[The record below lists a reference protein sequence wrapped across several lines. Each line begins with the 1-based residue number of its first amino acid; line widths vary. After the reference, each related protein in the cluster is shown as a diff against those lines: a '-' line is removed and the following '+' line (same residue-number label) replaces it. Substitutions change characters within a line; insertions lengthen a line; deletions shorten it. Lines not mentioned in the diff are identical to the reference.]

1 MEKTNITK
9 HIGNKF
15 QEYRLKNNLTQNQV
29 AEITGLEPRHIS
41 QIERGL
47 SKGSIDTLLKLCNAY
62 KITPDIILYDLLD
75 EDLKKMYQYTQKIS
89 KNWIKK
95 IKKVYY
101 ILLIIFFQDKTQEL
115 RFCMPCKPL
124 QNLFSAIFILYRKL
138 SHYDNFPKI

>member
-1 MEKTNITK
+1 MEKSNVTK

-75 EDLKKMYQYTQKIS
+75 EDLKKDVSIYAENFKKLNQKD
-89 KNWIKK
+89 KK
-95 IKKVYY
+95 S
-101 ILLIIFFQDKTQEL
+101 ILH
-115 RFCMPCKPL
+115 
-124 QNLFSAIFILYRKL
+124 FIDYFL
-138 SHYDNFPKI
+138 SI

>member
-75 EDLKKMYQYTQKIS
+75 EYLKKDVSIYAENFKKLNQKD
-89 KNWIKK
+89 KK
-95 IKKVYY
+95 S
-101 ILLIIFFQDKTQEL
+101 ILH
-115 RFCMPCKPL
+115 
-124 QNLFSAIFILYRKL
+124 FIDYFL
-138 SHYDNFPKI
+138 SR

>member
-47 SKGSIDTLLKLCNAY
+47 SKGSIDTLLKLRNAY

-75 EDLKKMYQYTQKIS
+75 EDLKKDVSIYAENFKKLNQKD
-89 KNWIKK
+89 KK
-95 IKKVYY
+95 S
-101 ILLIIFFQDKTQEL
+101 ILH
-115 RFCMPCKPL
+115 
-124 QNLFSAIFILYRKL
+124 FIDYFL
-138 SHYDNFPKI
+138 SR

>member
-47 SKGSIDTLLKLCNAY
+47 SKGSIDTLLKLCNTY

-75 EDLKKMYQYTQKIS
+75 EDLKKDVSIYAENFNKLNQKD
-89 KNWIKK
+89 KK
-95 IKKVYY
+95 S
-101 ILLIIFFQDKTQEL
+101 ILH
-115 RFCMPCKPL
+115 
-124 QNLFSAIFILYRKL
+124 FIDYFL
-138 SHYDNFPKI
+138 SR

>member
-75 EDLKKMYQYTQKIS
+75 EDLKKDVSIYAENFKKLNQKD
-89 KNWIKK
+89 KK
-95 IKKVYY
+95 S
-101 ILLIIFFQDKTQEL
+101 ILH
-115 RFCMPCKPL
+115 
-124 QNLFSAIFILYRKL
+124 FI
-138 SHYDNFPKI
+138 D

>member
-15 QEYRLKNNLTQNQV
+15 QEYRFKNNLTQNQV

-75 EDLKKMYQYTQKIS
+75 EDLKKDVSIYAENFKKLNQKD
-89 KNWIKK
+89 KK
-95 IKKVYY
+95 S
-101 ILLIIFFQDKTQEL
+101 ILH
-115 RFCMPCKPL
+115 
-124 QNLFSAIFILYRKL
+124 FIDYFL
-138 SHYDNFPKI
+138 SR

>member
-1 MEKTNITK
+1 MEKTNIPK

-75 EDLKKMYQYTQKIS
+75 EDLKKDVSIYAENFKKLNQKD
-89 KNWIKK
+89 KK
-95 IKKVYY
+95 S
-101 ILLIIFFQDKTQEL
+101 ILH
-115 RFCMPCKPL
+115 
-124 QNLFSAIFILYRKL
+124 FIDYFL
-138 SHYDNFPKI
+138 SR

>member
-29 AEITGLEPRHIS
+29 AELTGLEPRHIS

-75 EDLKKMYQYTQKIS
+75 EDLKKDVSIYAENFKKLNQKD
-89 KNWIKK
+89 KK
-95 IKKVYY
+95 S
-101 ILLIIFFQDKTQEL
+101 ILH
-115 RFCMPCKPL
+115 
-124 QNLFSAIFILYRKL
+124 FIDYFL
-138 SHYDNFPKI
+138 SR

>member
-75 EDLKKMYQYTQKIS
+75 EDLKKDVSIYAENFKKLNQKD
-89 KNWIKK
+89 KK
-95 IKKVYY
+95 S
-101 ILLIIFFQDKTQEL
+101 ILH
-115 RFCMPCKPL
+115 
-124 QNLFSAIFILYRKL
+124 FIDYFL
-138 SHYDNFPKI
+138 S